1 MLTDKYLNG
10 VPEDARVNRPGGD
23 SLQRSHLSEENLARG
38 LNAIALT
45 RGQSLAQMALAW
57 VLRDPRM
64 TSTVIGASHPA
75 QVEENV
81 RALERS
87 ATAEE
92 LATIDGFAQE
102 GDVNLWAKPS
112 HDQRP

>member
-1 MLTDKYLNG
+1 
-10 VPEDARVNRPGGD
+10 VCGGW
-23 SLQRSHLSEENLARG
+23 
-38 LNAIALT
+38 NAIALT

-64 TSTVIGASHPA
+64 TSTVIGASHPT

-87 ATAEE
+87 AFTAEE
-92 LATIDGFAQE
+92 LAAIDGFAQE

>member
-1 MLTDKYLNG
+1 LN
-10 VPEDARVNRPGGD
+10 E
-23 SLQRSHLSEENLARG
+23 
-38 LNAIALT
+38 IALA

-64 TSTVIGASHPA
+64 TSTVIGASRPE
-75 QVEENV
+75 QIEENV

-87 ATAEE
+87 SFTAEE
-92 LATIDGFAQE
+92 LAAIDRFAQE

>member
-1 MLTDKYLNG
+1 M
-10 VPEDARVNRPGGD
+10 
-23 SLQRSHLSEENLARG
+23 RG
-38 LNAIALT
+38 LNEIALA

-64 TSTVIGASHPA
+64 TSTVIGASRPE
-75 QVEENV
+75 QIEENV

-87 ATAEE
+87 SFTAEE
-92 LATIDGFAQE
+92 LAAIDRFAQE